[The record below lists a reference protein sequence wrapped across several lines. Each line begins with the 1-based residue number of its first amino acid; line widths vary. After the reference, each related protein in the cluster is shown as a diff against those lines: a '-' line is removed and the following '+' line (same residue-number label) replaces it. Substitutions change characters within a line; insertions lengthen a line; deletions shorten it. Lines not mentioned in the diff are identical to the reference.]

1 MQLWAHTVQ
10 RSRVTRGASERRA
23 AGRLGRRRRLA
34 LAVAT
39 SVLSI
44 GAAAGPAVT
53 PALAGSGNGRH
64 YQFRTLNNSNDP
76 TFNQLLGINNSGV
89 IAGYFGSGAQ
99 GHPNK
104 GYFLLPHYSQL
115 DYRIENFPGSVQTQ
129 VTGLNNRGVTVGFWS
144 DQNNANQVNDN
155 FGFYAVGGRRFHTVN
170 FPTTNPATPPV
181 DQLLGVNNHN
191 LAVGFYTDAA
201 GANHGYEYNINRHSF
216 RRVIVSGAT
225 SVTAAA
231 INNRNAVA
239 GFFTNAAGAT
249 DAFLQRSNGK
259 TIDLAFPRASITQAF
274 GVNDSNEVVGVYQL
288 GTGSAATMHGFT
300 WTARHGFATVDDPN
314 GVGTTTVN
322 GVNDRGQLV
331 GFYVDS
337 AGNTDGMLATPQR

>member
-1 MQLWAHTVQ
+1 LQLWAHTVQ
-10 RSRVTRGASERRA
+10 RSRVTRGASERRT

-104 GYFLLPHYSQL
+104 GYFLLRHYSQL

-191 LAVGFYTDAA
+191 VAVGFYTDAA
-201 GANHGYEYNINRHSF
+201 RRQPRLRVQHQPTLVPSGHRFRCHQCHRGGDQQPQCRRRLLHQRRRSY
-216 RRVIVSGAT
+216 RRVL
-225 SVTAAA
+225 AAVK
-231 INNRNAVA
+231 RK
-239 GFFTNAAGAT
+239 
-249 DAFLQRSNGK
+249 D
-259 TIDLAFPRASITQAF
+259 
-274 GVNDSNEVVGVYQL
+274 
-288 GTGSAATMHGFT
+288 H
-300 WTARHGFATVDDPN
+300 
-314 GVGTTTVN
+314 
-322 GVNDRGQLV
+322 
-331 GFYVDS
+331 
-337 AGNTDGMLATPQR
+337 